1 MATILLVDDEQPF
14 LDVLTKRLLRRSI
27 GVLAV
32 STGREAL
39 EALRENPAIDV
50 VVLDVKMP
58 VMDGID
64 TLKAIKREFPL
75 MKVLVLT
82 AYPTVKSPEEWID
95 LGAFTCLMKPQ
106 DIEGLLAAIES
117 AREVRGAQY

>member
-1 MATILLVDDEQPF
+1 MPTILLVDDEHPF
-14 LDVLTKRLLRRSI
+14 RHVLAKRLLRRGI
-27 GVLAV
+27 GVAAV
-32 STGREAL
+32 AGGHEAL
-39 EALRENPAIDV
+39 EALRTTPDIDV

-58 VMDGID
+58 NMDGID

-75 MKVLVLT
+75 MKVVVLT
-82 AYPTVKSPEEWID
+82 TYPTVKSPEEWID

-117 AREVRGAQY
+117 AREA

>member
-82 AYPTVKSPEEWID
+82 A
-95 LGAFTCLMKPQ
+95 
-106 DIEGLLAAIES
+106 
-117 AREVRGAQY
+117 